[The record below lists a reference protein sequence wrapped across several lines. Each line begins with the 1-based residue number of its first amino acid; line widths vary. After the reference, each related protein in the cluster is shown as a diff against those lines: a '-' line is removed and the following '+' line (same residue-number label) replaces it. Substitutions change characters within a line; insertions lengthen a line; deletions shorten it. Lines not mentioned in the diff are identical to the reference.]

1 MSSSTVEIETAL
13 ATRVNVTKDALSVD
27 LSDGRTV
34 TVPVEWYPRLA
45 HATTK
50 ERNKWRLIARGR
62 GIHWPAIDEDI
73 SVVSLLLG
81 RRSGESQPSFKRW
94 LEKRAA
100 KK

>member
-1 MSSSTVEIETAL
+1 MNPEIEIEAVF
-13 ATRVNVTKDALSVD
+13 ATCLKVTNDALNVD

-34 TVPVEWYPRLA
+34 TVPVAWFPRLA

-73 SVVSLLLG
+73 SVAGLLLG
-81 RRSGESQPSFKRW
+81 RRSGERHSSFKRW